1 MSLGQKL
8 DIEPLNDA
16 RWSRIEK
23 SLFERLDR
31 QDEPLAPPSPASELA
46 PVRSWRAKGFAIGAL
61 ALAAAVLL
69 VVMGVRMWPS
79 PSPRSVVAAN
89 PSRIVTGAS
98 DSHLALG
105 ESSIDVGPESALVV
119 SGDDARGLVVVL
131 DRGKVTC
138 EVAPRGARPAF
149 VVQAGDVRVRVIGTR
164 FTVTR
169 VHDDGRDTAK
179 VEVAHGVVEV
189 SAHGTMTMVRSGETW
204 PAGTTADLSVVPTDA
219 PLTQAPT
226 PTPTVSADDPTQPKP
241 SNGAKR
247 PTPNATTSRPSAPI
261 TNDPYTAPAPTTEP
275 AVLPPPSPSPS
286 PRQLYEQAAQL
297 ESRDPSRAL
306 AIYRE
311 LAAAGGAWGMN
322 ALFAQGRLQ
331 ADRGNRGEAR
341 RLLNDYLSRY
351 PRGPNAADARALL
364 DRLK

>member
-8 DIEPLNDA
+8 EIEPLNDA

-31 QDEPLAPPSPASELA
+31 RDEPLAAPPPESEVA

-69 VVMGVRMWPS
+69 VVVGVRMWPS

-149 VVQAGDVRVRVIGTR
+149 IVQAGDVRVRVIGTR

-169 VHDDGRDTAK
+169 VHGEARDTAK

-189 SAHGTMTMVRSGETW
+189 SAHGTTTMVRAGETW
-204 PAGTTADLSVVPTDA
+204 PAGTTADLSVVPTNA
-219 PLTQAPT
+219 PLAQAPT
-226 PTPTVSADDPTQPKP
+226 PSVSADDPAQPKP

-247 PTPNATTSRPSAPI
+247 PAPNATSTTPRPSAPV
-261 TNDPYTAPAPTTEP
+261 TNDPYTAPTPTTEP
-275 AVLPPPSPSPS
+275 AVVPPPPS